1 VKGLI
6 RRQSL
11 RLVAK
16 LAWLPPRR
24 RGNPLTNFLLAKSDV
39 FSYFDPSYYQSKNR
53 DLGDWTT
60 KPWKHYA
67 TYGRFEYR
75 SPSENFDARWYR
87 QTYEDVRS
95 ARIDPLVHY
104 LLAGRGEQRLPKA
117 PPGSTRGKQRGP
129 IDFWRKIEI
138 MNRNVALQKLNS
150 GGGSRGTILVVD
162 VKIPTPDYD
171 SGSARAYE
179 MLQLLHE
186 LGWKVHFLAL
196 TAEFETR
203 HHQLLTR
210 VCDRVDVAPATLLE
224 VLNDQYRP
232 FSHAVLCRPE
242 VITQALPLL
251 RVLSPGTKILYD
263 TVDLHWVRFER
274 QMSFDDTVGVEQV
287 ALFRRIEEF
296 GITHS
301 DAVIAVS
308 TADQATIQALAP
320 DVQSCVIPNI
330 VSSVSR
336 GLPRVHRADIV
347 FVGSGEHAP
356 NRDCVRQLVEEI
368 IPLADFPDE
377 FGKFLIVG
385 KGFEAFAEQS
395 TSDRVE
401 FLGYVQDLDHLL
413 RRCLVMVAPL
423 RFGAGMKGKILSA
436 MANGLPVI
444 TTQIGAEGMNI
455 DHEVNGLLAE
465 SPLET
470 IDAIRRVGTDA
481 SLWEL
486 LSANGVLHIETVC
499 GRLGAQRALE
509 TVLAS

>member
-1 VKGLI
+1 VKRLI
-6 RRQSL
+6 RRLSL

-16 LAWLPPRR
+16 LGWLPPRR
-24 RGNPLTNFLLAKSDV
+24 RGNPLTNYLLARSEV
-39 FSYFDPSYYQSKNR
+39 FSYFDASYYLSNNR
-53 DLGDWTT
+53 DLGDWVAT
-60 KPWKHYA
+60 PWKHYV
-67 TYGRFEYR
+67 TYGRYEYR
-75 SPSENFDARWYR
+75 SPSENFDTRWYR
-87 QTYEDVRS
+87 ETYEDVRS

-117 PPGSTRGKQRGP
+117 PPELARGEQPST

-138 MNRNVALQKLNS
+138 MKRNATLQKITSNS
-150 GGGSRGTILVVD
+150 GSHGTILIVD
-162 VKIPTPDYD
+162 LKIPTPDYD
-171 SGSARAYE
+171 AGSARSYE
-179 MLQLLHE
+179 MLQLLNE
-186 LGWKVHFLAL
+186 LGWKIHFLAL
-196 TAEFETR
+196 NAEFESR
-203 HHQLLTR
+203 HYQLLTQ
-210 VCDRVDVAPATLLE
+210 VCDRVDVAPTTLLE
-224 VLNDQYRP
+224 VLNDQYTP

-242 VITQALPLL
+242 VVTQALPLL

-274 QMSFDDTVGVEQV
+274 QMSFDDTVGIEQV
-287 ALFRRIEEF
+287 SLFRRIEEF

-308 TADQATIQALAP
+308 TADHATIQALAP
-320 DVQSCVIPNI
+320 DVQSCIIPII

-336 GLPRVHRADIV
+336 GLPRVDRADIV
-347 FVGSGEHAP
+347 FVGSGQHAP

-368 IPLADFPDE
+368 VPLADFPDE
-377 FGKFLIVG
+377 LGKFLIVG
-385 KGFEAFAEQS
+385 EGFEDFAEQS

-401 FLGYVQDLDHLL
+401 FLGYVEDLDQLL

-423 RFGAGMKGKILSA
+423 RFGSGMKGKILSA

-455 DHEVNGLLAE
+455 EHDVNGVLAE

-470 IDAIRRVGTDA
+470 IDAVRRVGTDS

-499 GRLGAQRALE
+499 SRLGAKRTLE
-509 TVLAS
+509 AVLAS